1 MTMIPRLVQSKDPEL
16 AAIWFATV
24 GSLTLTQMQ
33 AVLSVVALASTIIY
47 TWLRIARLPRRKST
61 KEDEE

>member
-1 MTMIPRLVQSKDPEL
+1 MVVMLPRLVQSKDSEL

-33 AVLSVVALASTIIY
+33 AVLSVLALASTIVY
-47 TWLRIARLPRRKST
+47 TWLRIAQRIRRPR